1 MLVGVV
7 CVGVSGRKSI
17 LHVFRFNVTLI
28 PICLWQY
35 FGEEHIPLKQ
45 RVHMQTHLTHGG
57 ASAAPLF
64 GSPAASAAP
73 AGNDEDIFSFLSPQG
88 KGTGGAHDN
97 PSSSGNSYGGVLS
110 SLTGAIPNVQQTA
123 ATSDGATAAAEF
135 RDTVLFLVHQQ
146 GQRHG
151 DLVSLVR
158 SLASEV
164 SSLRAEV
171 REANSTAHVN
181 NSGDSGAAHQRAVVG
196 DGGSAAHPVS
206 ALGFSGSYAATQKGW
221 ADGYRGAAATATTA
235 VAPLSPFSTSAS
247 SAHFS
252 RPTTAAASS
261 SAGLSS
267 SSPSKYSLADRQ
279 RGAFGGAAGMAP
291 MAMMGMHSSQHDR
304 EEALFAAQRRIADLE
319 AQVASLR
326 RSVQQKDEAIRRLT
340 DSSVASLMNATAAFS
355 PSRKPL
361 QQTSP
366 K

>member
-1 MLVGVV
+1 
-7 CVGVSGRKSI
+7 
-17 LHVFRFNVTLI
+17 
-28 PICLWQY
+28 
-35 FGEEHIPLKQ
+35 
-45 RVHMQTHLTHGG
+45 MQTHLTHGG
-57 ASAAPLF
+57 AAPPSAAPLF
-64 GSPAASAAP
+64 GSPAVSAAP

-88 KGTGGAHDN
+88 KGTTGAHGN

-110 SLTGAIPNVQQTA
+110 SLTGAIPNAQQTA

-171 REANSTAHVN
+171 REANGTAHVN

-206 ALGFSGSYAATQKGW
+206 ALGFSGSYAATQKEW
-221 ADGYRGAAATATTA
+221 ADGYRAAAATATTA
-235 VAPLSPFSTSAS
+235 APLSPFSTPAS

-267 SSPSKYSLADRQ
+267 SPSKYSLADRQ
-279 RGAFGGAAGMAP
+279 RGAFGGAAGMTPMAP
-291 MAMMGMHSSQHDR
+291 KAMMGMHSSQHDR

-361 QQTSP
+361 HQQTSP